1 MTYVTAATG
10 AGVYVQPRPEA
21 STYILYVQP
30 RPEASTY
37 ILYDQLYEEVTEFM

>member
-21 STYILYVQP
+21 STYILY
-30 RPEASTY
+30 
-37 ILYDQLYEEVTEFM
+37 DQLYEEVTEFM